1 MLRFKHGYAAMM
13 GLTHSYKPTPCPC
26 RGEPVAPP
34 VRGNPE
40 CSGPHGARLH
50 KGAISPSD
58 EWDLYASSVR
68 THALNLRKINR
79 SLRRSVHD
87 RS

>member
-1 MLRFKHGYAAMM
+1 MLRFKRGYAAML
-13 GLTHSYKPTPCPC
+13 GLTHSDKPTPCPC

-34 VRGNPE
+34 VRGTPE
-40 CSGPHGARLH
+40 RSAPSGARLR
-50 KGAISPSD
+50 KGAIVPSD
-58 EWDLYASSVR
+58 EWNLYASSVR
-68 THALNLRKINR
+68 THALILRKINR